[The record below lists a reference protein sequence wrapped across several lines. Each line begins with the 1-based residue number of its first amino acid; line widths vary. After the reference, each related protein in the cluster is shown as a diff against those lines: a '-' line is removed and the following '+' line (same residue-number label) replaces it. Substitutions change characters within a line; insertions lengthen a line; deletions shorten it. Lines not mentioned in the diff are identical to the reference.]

1 MNVASFLM
9 RNPRRKREDLGDYVL
24 RVVLESLQ
32 EKDARVRAEL
42 VDEALHF
49 YRGRIVDSVEEA
61 AEERAGSELRRIEAQ
76 LSELKAKHQTLEAT
90 HRRLVDSYPR
100 SVSVREAEEAILAS
114 FRFAREKA
122 AMLFENPGGIPTSA
136 SEEIREKVKD
146 PKPKWS
152 KA

>member
-1 MNVASFLM
+1 MNVQSFLM
-9 RNPRRKREDLGDYVL
+9 RNHRQKGEDLRDFVL
-24 RVVLESLQ
+24 RVVLESLE
-32 EKDARVRAEL
+32 EKNPSVRAEL

-61 AEERAGSELRRIEAQ
+61 AEERAGSELRRLEAQ

-100 SVSVREAEEAILAS
+100 SVSVREAEAAILAA
-114 FRFAREKA
+114 FRLAREKA

>member
-9 RNPRRKREDLGDYVL
+9 RNPRQKREDLGDYVL
-24 RVVLESLQ
+24 RVVLESLR
-32 EKDARVRAEL
+32 EKNESVRAEL

-49 YRGRIVDSVEEA
+49 YRGRIVDGVEEA
-61 AEERAGSELRRIEAQ
+61 AEERAGSELRRLEAQ

-90 HRRLVDSYPR
+90 HQRLVASYPR
-100 SVSVREAEEAILAS
+100 SVSIREAEEARLNA
-114 FRFAREKA
+114 ARVMRAKA
-122 AMLFENPGGIPTSA
+122 VDLVEGPDGIPSNL
-136 SEEIREKVKD
+136 SELIHKLPD